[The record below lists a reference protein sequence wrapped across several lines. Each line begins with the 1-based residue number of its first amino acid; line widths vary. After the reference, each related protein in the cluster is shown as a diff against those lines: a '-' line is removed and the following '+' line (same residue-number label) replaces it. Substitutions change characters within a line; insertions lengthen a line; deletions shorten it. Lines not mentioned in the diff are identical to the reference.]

1 MTQKHENPNPIR
13 VQQFLGG
20 LDYSVGKQSI
30 LRKAEQQGADSKAL
44 KVLQQI
50 PDQEY
55 ANPIALTHEVSK
67 IH

>member
-1 MTQKHENPNPIR
+1 MTHKHQTPNPVH

-20 LDYSVGKQSI
+20 LDYPAGKESI
-30 LRKAEQQGADSKAL
+30 LQRAEQQGADRKAL